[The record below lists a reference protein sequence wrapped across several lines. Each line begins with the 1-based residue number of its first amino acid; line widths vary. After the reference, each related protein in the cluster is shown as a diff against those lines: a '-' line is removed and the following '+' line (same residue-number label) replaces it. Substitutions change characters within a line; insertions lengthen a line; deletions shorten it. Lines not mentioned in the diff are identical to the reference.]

1 MAKAM
6 LIDTELC
13 LDCNACSVECKNNN
27 QVPVGN
33 DIAWTRID
41 EFETGQFP
49 DINAY
54 FVKQACNHCTEA
66 SCLNNCPVGAISKP
80 DGTHVVIDQDKC
92 VSCGKCA
99 QVCPFGV
106 PHYGEPRGSSQKCRF
121 CYGTK
126 AADEPT
132 ACASACPFGAISFGE
147 RDDLVETGQQR
158 VVQLVA
164 KGKADV
170 NLYGQN
176 ELGGLSVLYVLTDKP
191 SVFGLPE
198 APSPAGS
205 KEPVVTP
212 QAPAEESG
220 VSPVVWGGV
229 GVAAVAGA
237 AAVSWVVK
245 RRMKQSESEDKT

>member
-6 LIDTELC
+6 LIDTDLC

-27 QVPVGN
+27 QVPIGN

-54 FVKQACNHCTEA
+54 FVKRACHHCTEA

-92 VSCGKCA
+92 ISCGMCA
-99 QVCPFGV
+99 TVCPFGI
-106 PHYGEPRGSSQKCRF
+106 PHYGEPRGKAQKCRF

-126 AADEPT
+126 PDDAST

-147 RDDLVETGQQR
+147 RTQLIEAGRKR
-158 VVQLVA
+158 VTQLVA
-164 KGKADV
+164 KGKVDA
-170 NLYGQN
+170 NLYGEN
-176 ELGGLSVLYVLTDKP
+176 ELGGLNVLYVLADKP

-198 APSPAGS
+198 TPSVNGS
-205 KEPVVTP
+205 KEPVVVLP
-212 QAPAEESG
+212 QTGDIDLA
-220 VSPVVWGGV
+220 PVVLGAAGV
-229 GVAAVAGA
+229 GAVATVAG
-237 AAVSWVVK
+237 VSWVIR
-245 RRMKQSESEDKT
+245 RRMSQGKSEEKT